1 MSRYCLLRRRLR
13 RFQDSLYRQCRHRE
27 ETRCGLQH
35 GAVRRQ
41 AGGGG
46 RLSLL
51 GKKGGKSITR
61 AFLAPS
67 IRCESRSTWLAL
79 AHDGHPQLGGFL
91 LADDAAE
98 LERDGWDADIC
109 LLLVRGLRGVHVFC
123 SMARPK
129 FGRSS
134 KPKAKRGSSRSYSP
148 RRRARKSREPSWRDS
163 RDTHRKQG
171 RT

>member
-1 MSRYCLLRRRLR
+1 M
-13 RFQDSLYRQCRHRE
+13 RFAAWR
-27 ETRCGLQH
+27 
-35 GAVRRQ
+35 GAQ
-41 AGGGG
+41 AGG

-67 IRCESRSTWLAL
+67 IRCESRGRSTWLAL

-109 LLLVRGLRGVHVFC
+109 LLVVRGLRGVHVFLQHG
-123 SMARPK
+123 ATELAGP
-129 FGRSS
+129 G
-134 KPKAKRGSSRSYSP
+134 
-148 RRRARKSREPSWRDS
+148 
-163 RDTHRKQG
+163 
-171 RT
+171 